1 MFWVAG
7 SSPPLFAEDCAD
19 EAVGTPPITTKAL
32 TQRTL
37 HDAKDIMTASARWRL
52 HEWARFGEGLALVV
66 AMYPR
71 DTTISNM
78 LARNHSR
85 LGDRY
90 LHAVTHLGGGYG
102 QDLTFAV
109 IAGAYFTHDQRLMDT
124 GIEALESSLLAA
136 GVVTPVIKEAAGRA
150 RPIANLGKHSFDP
163 FKAQSFPSGHSTSAF
178 AIATVIASRYDD
190 TPFVPAI
197 AYTFATSVAV
207 ARVYDRAH
215 FPSDVVAGALIGRA
229 VARSIVHN
237 HVTVIPGHR
246 ALTVHVTF

>member
-1 MFWVAG
+1 MAAAP
-7 SSPPLFAEDCAD
+7 SSTLFADDCTD
-19 EAVGTPPITTKAL
+19 EPVGAAPITPKTL
-32 TQRTL
+32 TQQTL
-37 HDAKDIMTASARWRL
+37 HDAKDIMTAPVRWRL
-52 HEWARFGEGLALVV
+52 HEWARLGEGLALVV

-102 QDLTFAV
+102 EDLTFAM
-109 IAGAYFTHDQRLMDT
+109 IASGYFTHDQRLMDT
-124 GIEALESSLLAA
+124 GIDALESSLFS
-136 GVVTPVIKEAAGRA
+136 GGIVTPAIKEVAGRA
-150 RPIANLGKHSFDP
+150 RPIANLGKQSFDA
-163 FKAQSFPSGHSTSAF
+163 FEAQSFPSGHSTSAF

-190 TPFVPAI
+190 TRFVPAI
-197 AYTFATSVAV
+197 AYTLATSVAV

-246 ALTVHVTF
+246 ALAVHVTF

>member
-1 MFWVAG
+1 VAA
-7 SSPPLFAEDCAD
+7 SPPLFADDCAD
-19 EAVGTPPITTKAL
+19 EDVAAPPITAKTL
-32 TQRTL
+32 THQTL
-37 HDAKDIMTASARWRL
+37 HDAKDIMTAPVRWRL
-52 HEWARFGEGLALVV
+52 HEWERFGEGLALVV

-78 LARNHSR
+78 LVRNHSR

-102 QDLTFAV
+102 EDLTFAM
-109 IAGAYFTHDQRLMDT
+109 IAGGYFAHDQRLMDT
-124 GIEALESSLLAA
+124 GIEALESSLFA
-136 GVVTPVIKEAAGRA
+136 GGIVTPAIKEAAGRA

-163 FKAQSFPSGHSTSAF
+163 FEAQSFPSGHSTSAF
-178 AIATVIASRYDD
+178 AIATAVASRYDD
-190 TPFVPAI
+190 TPLVPAI
-197 AYTFATSVAV
+197 AYTFATSVAI

-229 VARSIVHN
+229 VAKSIVHN

-246 ALTVHVTF
+246 ALAVHVTF